1 MTKDEALK
9 MALETLKQVN
19 AVDDDCDI
27 LSLFLSEAVVES
39 IDLIKKA
46 LAQPEQEPAVG
57 EQAPENSLPTWSECN
72 LIIENDEF
80 RKRAEAG
87 LEGQVLD
94 TPRTTPEPTALHRF
108 IHEYDDSDPYRSAW
122 FLHRLECVLKE
133 VTTPPQRKPL
143 PFEQVDSLWHNT
155 CTGDFEL
162 DIREFARAIESAHG
176 IKGD

>member
-57 EQAPENSLPTWSECN
+57 EQAPENSLPT
-72 LIIENDEF
+72 
-80 RKRAEAG
+80 
-87 LEGQVLD
+87 
-94 TPRTTPEPTALHRF
+94 
-108 IHEYDDSDPYRSAW
+108 
-122 FLHRLECVLKE
+122 LHRLECVLKE

>member
-1 MTKDEALK
+1 MTHNDIIE
-9 MALETLKQVN
+9 MARKAGFVDYELDDGTTN
-19 AVDDDCDI
+19 AFDKRYKTFAKLVA
-27 LSLFLSEAVVES
+27 EKA
-39 IDLIKKA
+39 IKEA

-80 RKRAEAG
+80 RKRAEVG

-143 PFEQVDSLWHNT
+143 TNEQLAKLGIPPFGMAYEQ
-155 CTGDFEL
+155 
-162 DIREFARAIESAHG
+162 ARAIEAAHG
-176 IKGD
+176 IKGY

>member
-1 MTKDEALK
+1 MTKDEIIEMVRCSGLG
-9 MALETLKQVN
+9 MLLEVGGMDKCLEHFSKLV
-19 AVDDDCDI
+19 A
-27 LSLFLSEAVVES
+27 EKA
-39 IDLIKKA
+39 IKEA

-80 RKRAEAG
+80 RKRAEVG

-143 PFEQVDSLWHNT
+143 TDEQIYMNCPNWLSQDQCKTWV
-155 CTGDFEL
+155 
-162 DIREFARAIESAHG
+162 RQIEAAHG
-176 IKGD
+176 IKE